1 MKTLFLDTAYNQV
14 VGLLN
19 EDAHWLGRQTSQG
32 QKSSANLHLQLHE
45 LCQQHQVRAAEI
57 KTVVYVSGPGFY
69 TGLRVGYGIAETL
82 RLDGVESL
90 GIYAHEVPM
99 LLGERDYAWVTKA
112 YRGEV
117 FVHTCQSGVGVSRL
131 VPEREFSARALGAKV
146 FIHSTAALDE
156 KLIDLQS
163 CPTTEELIQSNI
175 QKLLPQW
182 RSSGT
187 KPLFYFRVAEEEFRP
202 NP

>member
-32 QKSSANLHLQLHE
+32 QKSSANLHLQLYQ
-45 LCQQHQVRAAEI
+45 LCQQHQVKPADINR
-57 KTVVYVSGPGFY
+57 VVYVSGPGFY
-69 TGLRVGYGIAETL
+69 TGLRVAYGIAETM
-82 RLDGVESL
+82 RLNNVDSL

-117 FVHTCQSGVGVSRL
+117 FVHTCTAGVGGSSL
-131 VPEREFSARALGAKV
+131 VPEKDFSVSSLGSKV
-146 FIHSTAALDE
+146 YIHSVAALDE
-156 KLIDLQS
+156 KLEALKS
-163 CPTTEELIQSNI
+163 SPTTEELIQNNI
-175 QKLLPQW
+175 AKLIPLW
-182 RSSGT
+182 RESGT
-187 KPLFYFRVAEEEFRP
+187 KPLYYFRAPEDEFRP